1 MANAADAPIGTGMAK
16 KAAGT
21 IALKKEY
28 DKHVI
33 DAASNGE
40 DPMKYEDWVA
50 KRMEDQK
57 AGYKEAQ

>member
-1 MANAADAPIGTGMAK
+1 MANPVDAPIGAGMAK
-16 KAAGT
+16 KAAST

-28 DKHVI
+28 DRHVI

-57 AGYKEAQ
+57 AGYDSAK